1 MPYGFAQRIVNADAA
16 SVLRAARTQARK
28 AGLSAGHT
36 RRFPGALGER
46 VMPVTGGNTFG
57 RLWVWDL
64 APGLSYAY
72 LGLEDASVG
81 AKLST
86 AAARK
91 RLNRAALRL
100 VDALGAPPSD
110 AVNRRFGL
118 AA

>member
-1 MPYGFAQRIVNADAA
+1 MPYGFAQRVVNADAA
-16 SVLRAARTQARK
+16 SVLRAARKRARET
-28 AGLSAGHT
+28 GLSTGVTH
-36 RRFPGALGER
+36 RFPGVLGER
-46 VMPVTGGNTFG
+46 VMPITDGRTTG

-72 LGLEDASVG
+72 LGLEDASLG

-86 AAARK
+86 AAVRR

-100 VDALGAPPSD
+100 VDALGRSPSD
-110 AVNRRFGL
+110 SMSGRLGL